1 MEAGRF
7 REDLYYR
14 IAVMHLTVPPLRERL
29 DDIPVLV
36 QHLVRLLTERRGIT
50 IDQVPVEVMR
60 RLQAYAW
67 PGNVR
72 ELKNVLERAVL
83 VSGGGVLRLA
93 EPLRNVQ
100 PGQGQPEEQ
109 PSSVRVGMTL
119 AEVERQHI
127 VETLEACGKISGP
140 GGASEALGLAD
151 STLRYRMK
159 KLGIPIGRRTRPETE

>member
-1 MEAGRF
+1 M
-7 REDLYYR
+7 
-14 IAVMHLTVPPLRERL
+14 TVPPVRERL

-36 QHLVRLLTERRGIT
+36 QHFVRLLSERRGIK
-50 IDQVPVEVMR
+50 IDQVPAEVMR

-93 EPLRNVQ
+93 EPLRNSQ
-100 PGQGQPEEQ
+100 PGNGQPEEKR
-109 PSSVRVGMTL
+109 PPTRVGMTL
-119 AEVERQHI
+119 AQVERQHI

-151 STLRYRMK
+151 STLRYSMK
-159 KLGIPIGRRTRPETE
+159 KLGIVMGRRARSETA